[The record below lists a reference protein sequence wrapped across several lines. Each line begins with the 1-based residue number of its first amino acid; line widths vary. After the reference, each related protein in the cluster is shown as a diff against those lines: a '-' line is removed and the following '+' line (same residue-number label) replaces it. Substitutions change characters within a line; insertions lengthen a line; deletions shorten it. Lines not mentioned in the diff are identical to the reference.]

1 MLKDTPVTQIPLPP
15 RAESHPPR
23 RTRKWWIIFFII
35 GICFAA
41 LSALS
46 WNDNS
51 AQSEDPRASRYLPFL
66 RSIESWLSGM
76 KKSSLSREERLN
88 FLILGQGGAGHEG
101 PYLTDTII
109 LISIRP
115 KTGDVVML
123 SIPRDLAVPV
133 PGLGLRKVNAVN
145 AIGESQATGTGAAFA
160 ANAIGQTFAVP
171 IAGYVRID
179 FKGFVELVNILGG
192 IDLNVEQAFT
202 DPNYPDGI
210 DRVMTISFAAGQQH
224 MDGETVLKYV
234 RSRHGSNGEGSD
246 FARARRQQ
254 LVLLAVRDKLFRFST
269 LFSPGK
275 IAAIMN
281 SLENNIETN
290 IPASQFDDLLLI
302 ARRTEGK
309 NIAQRVLDSS
319 PDGILKDEIGTDGAY
334 LLMPVDANYG
344 TLARFVQNLFAFED
358 LRNESA
364 SVAILNGTIEAG
376 LAYNASLELTS
387 VGINVLKKSNAPS
400 RNWHESVIFDISKT
414 KPATLAHLKA
424 TFNARLMPTPPPM
437 EILNAAVIASEGAG
451 IQTPDFVL
459 ILGK

>member
-1 MLKDTPVTQIPLPP
+1 MVIPVPPTPLPP
-15 RAESHPPR
+15 RAVPPHLK

-41 LSALS
+41 LGVLS

-51 AQSEDPRASRYLPFL
+51 AQSEDTSASVHLPFL

-76 KKSSLSREERLN
+76 KKSSLAKEERLN

-109 LISIRP
+109 LISVRP
-115 KTGDVVML
+115 KTGDIVML

-145 AIGESQATGTGAAFA
+145 AIGESQEAGSGAALA
-160 ANAIGQTFAVP
+160 TNVIGQTFAVP

-192 IDLNVEQAFT
+192 IDINVENAFI

-210 DRVMTISFAAGQQH
+210 DRVMTISFAAGEQH
-224 MDGETVLKYV
+224 MDGETVLQYV

-254 LVLLAVRDKLFRFST
+254 QVLLALRDKLFRFST
-269 LFSPGK
+269 FLSPGK
-275 IAAIMN
+275 IAAIIN
-281 SLENNIETN
+281 SLEKNIETN
-290 IPASQFDDLLLI
+290 IPTSQFDDLLLI
-302 ARRTEGK
+302 ARRTEGRI
-309 NIAQRVLDSS
+309 IAQRVLDSS
-319 PDGILKDEIGTDGAY
+319 PDGILKDEIGPDGAY
-334 LLMPVDANYG
+334 LLMPIDANYG
-344 TLARFVQNLFAFED
+344 TLARFVQNLFAYED
-358 LRNESA
+358 LRGESA
-364 SVAILNGTIEAG
+364 YVTILNGTSETG
-376 LAYNASLELTS
+376 LASNASVELSS
-387 VGINVLKKSNAPS
+387 VGIHVIKKGNAPS

-414 KPATLAHLKA
+414 KTASLAHLRT
-424 TFNARLMPTPPPM
+424 TFNARLITTPPPM
-437 EILNAAVIASEGAG
+437 EILNASTVATEDSAL
-451 IQTPDFVL
+451 QTPDFIL